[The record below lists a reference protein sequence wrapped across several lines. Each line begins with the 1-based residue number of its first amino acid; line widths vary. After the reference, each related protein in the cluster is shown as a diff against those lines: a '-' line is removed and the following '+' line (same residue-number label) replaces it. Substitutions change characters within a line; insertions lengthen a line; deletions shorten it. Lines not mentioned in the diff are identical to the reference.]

1 MAAERTCRGPRSAR
15 PSTLPL
21 RGTGWPITPAV
32 SVERISTRTSFAAAA
47 GVTAGIAAAYCVAAQ
62 LGLSI
67 GVVRQVTTVWPP
79 TGIALAATLLLGA
92 RRAWL
97 GIALGALVANKL
109 AGEPIPTAI
118 GVAVGNTLEAV
129 TGAWLLREIGFR
141 LGLDRLRDVLALMI
155 AASLA
160 TMVSA
165 TIGVVSLCLGGV
177 QPWASAPVLWGVWWL
192 GDTIGALVAA
202 PVLLVWLTPSSLP
215 LPASRR
221 GEATALV
228 AATLAAS
235 AVFFTG
241 RSAIRFTGY
250 PLHYAVFPLVI
261 WAALRFGQRG
271 TASVTL
277 ITSALAILGTVHG
290 SGPFTFPTV
299 HESLLMLQLFM
310 AVVAA
315 TGLLLGA
322 AITERDVARRRATAD
337 YERLQASEERLRL
350 ALDAGRM
357 GVWDWNIATGDVT
370 WTESLEPL
378 HGLAPGTFPGTIE
391 SFRALVHPEDR
402 DAVDRAIGKAVD
414 EGTGYDVEF
423 RNVRPDGDVGW
434 IAGKGRVF
442 RDASGRPVR
451 MIGVGMD
458 VTDRR
463 RLADELAAR
472 VRDLAEADRRK
483 DEFLAMLAH
492 ELRNP
497 LSPLG
502 TALHIVRTDADRRER
517 FLDMADRQVRQLI
530 RLVDDLLDVSRI
542 TQGKI
547 TLRREPT
554 LLDEVVAR
562 ALETVRPLID
572 TRGHAL
578 TVTLPPH
585 PVRLDADPTRLAQVL
600 GNLLANA
607 TKFTPAHGSIWLTA
621 ETMNGEVAVRVRDT
635 GAGLAPELLPHVFDI
650 FVQGDRSLDR
660 ARGGL
665 GIGLTIVRQ
674 LVELHGGR
682 VKAWSDGIGKG
693 SEFTFHL
700 PIARAVEGPRP
711 ARPAADDHAAR
722 PLRILVVED
731 NEDTAES
738 LTTILEVWGH
748 EVRVALDGL
757 AALEIAASWQP
768 EVVLSDLG
776 LPGMDGYA
784 LARRLRQIPALGRAV
799 LIALSGYG
807 RDQDR
812 RQAFDAGF
820 DHHLVKPPDLEG
832 LAALLAR
839 IAGARTPAAEA
850 RSVERANPAR

>member
-1 MAAERTCRGPRSAR
+1 
-15 PSTLPL
+15 
-21 RGTGWPITPAV
+21 
-32 SVERISTRTSFAAAA
+32 
-47 GVTAGIAAAYCVAAQ
+47 
-62 LGLSI
+62 
-67 GVVRQVTTVWPP
+67 
-79 TGIALAATLLLGA
+79 
-92 RRAWL
+92 
-97 GIALGALVANKL
+97 
-109 AGEPIPTAI
+109 
-118 GVAVGNTLEAV
+118 
-129 TGAWLLREIGFR
+129 
-141 LGLDRLRDVLALMI
+141 
-155 AASLA
+155 
-160 TMVSA
+160 
-165 TIGVVSLCLGGV
+165 
-177 QPWASAPVLWGVWWL
+177 
-192 GDTIGALVAA
+192 
-202 PVLLVWLTPSSLP
+202 
-215 LPASRR
+215 
-221 GEATALV
+221 
-228 AATLAAS
+228 
-235 AVFFTG
+235 
-241 RSAIRFTGY
+241 
-250 PLHYAVFPLVI
+250 
-261 WAALRFGQRG
+261 
-271 TASVTL
+271 
-277 ITSALAILGTVHG
+277 
-290 SGPFTFPTV
+290 
-299 HESLLMLQLFM
+299 
-310 AVVAA
+310 
-315 TGLLLGA
+315 
-322 AITERDVARRRATAD
+322 
-337 YERLQASEERLRL
+337 
-350 ALDAGRM
+350 M

-502 TALHIVRTDADRRER
+502 TALHIVRTDAERRER

-585 PVRLDADPTRLAQVL
+585 RVRLDADPTRLAQVL

-682 VKAWSDGIGKG
+682 VAAWSGGIGKG
-693 SEFTFHL
+693 SEFTIHL
-700 PIARAVEGPRP
+700 PLARPVAEPDAR

-757 AALEIAASWQP
+757 AALESAPTWQP

-776 LPGMDGYA
+776 LPGLDGYA
-784 LARRLRQIPALGRAV
+784 LARRLREIPALGHAV

-839 IAGARTPAAEA
+839 IAAARTPGTGT
-850 RSVERANPAR
+850 RSVARPDPAG

>member
-1 MAAERTCRGPRSAR
+1 
-15 PSTLPL
+15 
-21 RGTGWPITPAV
+21 
-32 SVERISTRTSFAAAA
+32 VERISTRTSFAAAA

-92 RRAWL
+92 RRAWP
-97 GIALGALVANKL
+97 GIALGALVANYL
-109 AGEPIPTAI
+109 AGEPIPTAA
-118 GVAVGNTLEAV
+118 GVAAGNTLEAV
-129 TGAWLLREIGFR
+129 AAAILLRQVGFH
-141 LGLDRLRDVLALMI
+141 LALDRLGDVLALML

-165 TIGVVSLCLGGV
+165 TIGVVSLCAGGV
-177 QPWASAPVLWGVWWL
+177 QPWGSAPILWGVWWL
-192 GDTIGALVAA
+192 GDAIGALVAA
-202 PVLLVWLTPSSLP
+202 PVLLVWLTPSPVP
-215 LPASRR
+215 LPTSRR
-221 GEATALV
+221 GEAATLV
-228 AATLAAS
+228 VATLAAG

-241 RSAIRFTGY
+241 HSAIRFTGY
-250 PLHYAVFPLVI
+250 PLHYAVFPLVV

-271 TASVTL
+271 TATVTL
-277 ITSALAILGTVHG
+277 IASALAILGTVG
-290 SGPFTFPTV
+290 GTGPFTFPTL

-322 AITERDVARRRATAD
+322 AITERDVARRRATED
-337 YERLQASEERLRL
+337 YERLQTSEERLRL

-357 GVWDWNIATGDVT
+357 GVWDWNIATGEVT

-378 HGLAPGTFPGTIE
+378 HGLTPGTFSGTFE
-391 SFRALVHPEDR
+391 GFRALVYPEDR
-402 DAVDRAIGKAVD
+402 DVVDRAIAKAVD
-414 EGTGYDVEF
+414 EGSGYDIEF
-423 RNVRPDGDVGW
+423 RNVRPDGAVGW

-472 VRDLAEADRRK
+472 VHELAQGDRRK

-502 TALHIVRTDADRRER
+502 TALHLVRTDPDRRER
-517 FLDMADRQVRQLI
+517 FLDMADRQVRQLV

-554 LLDEVVAR
+554 LLEDVVAR
-562 ALETVRPLID
+562 AIETVRPMMD
-572 TRGHAL
+572 ARGHVL

-585 PVRLDADPTRLAQVL
+585 PVRLDADPARLAQVL

-607 TKFTPAHGSIWLTA
+607 SKYTPAHGSIWLTA
-621 ETMNGEVAVRVRDT
+621 ESSDGEVAVRVRDT
-635 GAGLAPELLPHVFDI
+635 GAGLAPELLPHVFDL
-650 FVQGDRSLDR
+650 FVQGDGSLDR

-682 VKAWSDGIGKG
+682 VAAWSAGIGKG
-693 SEFTFHL
+693 SEFTIQL
-700 PIARAVEGPRP
+700 PRARPAAEPPAR
-711 ARPAADDHAAR
+711 ARPAADDRAAR

-738 LTTILEVWGH
+738 LTTILELWGH
-748 EVRVALDGL
+748 EIRVALDGL
-757 AALEIAASWQP
+757 AALEAAASWQP

-784 LARRLRQIPALGRAV
+784 LARRLREIPALGRAV

-812 RQAFDAGF
+812 CQAFDAGF

-839 IAGARTPAAEA
+839 IAGTRRPAEDT
-850 RSVERANPAR
+850 RSVERADPAR